1 MLLPVKDDNP
11 VEFVSFQYV
20 TIAIIAL
27 CTLVYL
33 VDFWVIGVED
43 GYLSYAAAVG
53 GFHPGTLLNG
63 TPVAEGALPP
73 LYSIF
78 ASMFIHG
85 GFWHFAGNMLFLW
98 IFGDNVEDAL
108 GHVKYLAFYL
118 ISGIAAALAFAV
130 TTADVNTVLIGASG
144 AIAGVMGGYLVLYP
158 KVWLWALLAKII
170 PLKVPAVAMIGLWFV
185 IQFVS
190 LGDDEAGVAWM
201 AHIGGFIFG
210 AALMMVLKI
219 TGQTHPIGADGRRI
233 RDNRSFVPKV
243 AR

>member
-20 TIAIIAL
+20 TITIIAL

-33 VDFWVIGVED
+33 VDFWVIGVEED
-43 GYLSYAAAVG
+43 MLSYAAAVG

-63 TPVAEGALPP
+63 RPVDEGALPP
-73 LYSIF
+73 LLSIF

-108 GHVKYLAFYL
+108 GHMKYLLFYL
-118 ISGIAAALAFAV
+118 ASGIAAALAFAV
-130 TTADVNTVLIGASG
+130 TNADVNTVLIGASG

-170 PLKVPAVAMIGLWFV
+170 PLKVPAAAMIGLW
-185 IQFVS
+185 IILQFLS
-190 LGDDEAGVAWM
+190 LGDQEAGVAWM

-210 AALMMVLKI
+210 AGVMAVLKVA
-219 TGQTHPIGADGRRI
+219 GLTHPIAADGHRI
-233 RDNRSFVPKV
+233 QDNRSFVPKV
-243 AR
+243 SR